1 LVNMMKGQDEY
12 LARRLSE
19 IFKPTNILV
28 IYPPRQER
36 LLWPEEWIQE
46 QELLGYPQPLSKK
59 VTSIFAARKP
69 KTPET

>member
-1 LVNMMKGQDEY
+1 VSRMKPPETPGEK
-12 LARRLSE
+12 RLSE
-19 IFKPTNILV
+19 MFNSPNNILV

-36 LLWPEEWIQE
+36 LWLPEDWP
-46 QELLGYPQPLSKK
+46 QELLGYPQPLSEK

>member
-1 LVNMMKGQDEY
+1 MKPPETPGEK
-12 LARRLSE
+12 RLSE
-19 IFKPTNILV
+19 MFNSPSNVLV

-36 LLWPEEWIQE
+36 IYLDLPPEP
-46 QELLGYPQPLSKK
+46 LGLPQPLSKK